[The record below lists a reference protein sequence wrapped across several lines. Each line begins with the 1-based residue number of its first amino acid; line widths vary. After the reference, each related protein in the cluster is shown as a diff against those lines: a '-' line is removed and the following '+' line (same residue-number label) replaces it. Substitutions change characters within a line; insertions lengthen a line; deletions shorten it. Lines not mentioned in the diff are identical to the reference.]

1 MIPKPL
7 SFTLVCLLVAA
18 LQGCGRGDEPPR
30 REPVRPVRYVRVAP
44 TPAAEVRTFAG
55 ISKAAREFSL
65 SFRVGGTIAFIGV
78 AVGDHLQAGQPI
90 ARLDPTDYQLNLRK
104 AEAALA
110 SAEAET
116 RNAAANFERMRALYE
131 NRNASRNDLDAAR
144 AAYESSQAS
153 VRALHQQAA
162 LARRQLDYTRLNAPA
177 AACAVAQVPV
187 EVNENVTPGQA
198 VAVIACGSQPEV
210 KVAVPEGVIGRIQEK
225 GGATATFDIIPDE
238 AFAAV
243 VTEVGVAAVG
253 GDTTFP
259 VTVRLETADS
269 RIRPGMAA
277 AVSFHLEGAA
287 GAAGRIFLP
296 PAAVGED
303 EKGRF
308 VFTLERLAGG
318 FGIAHRRSV
327 EVGPI
332 GAAGLEIVAG
342 LSPDELVVTAGVSR
356 IQEGLKVKLP

>member
-78 AVGDHLQAGQPI
+78 AVGDSLQPGQPI
-90 ARLDPTDYQLNLRK
+90 ARLDPTDFQLNLRK

-162 LARRQLDYTRLNAPA
+162 LARRQLDYTRLNAPG
-177 AACAVAQVPV
+177 ACAVAQVPV
-187 EVNENVTPGQA
+187 EVNENVDPGQA
-198 VAVIACGSQPEV
+198 VAVISCGSHLEV
-210 KVAVPEGVIGRIQEK
+210 KVAVAEGVIARIREQAQ
-225 GGATATFDIIPDE
+225 ATATFDVIPAE